1 MTKIQYVGRDGGTH
15 MPLGRWAAGLKWHAL
30 AALLAG
36 ALLSGLA
43 HAQLNSNERATGALG
58 KAWGFF
64 YGQMARL
71 DRIEQSHPDLR
82 AGVFQARSE
91 LRAAFPDLEA
101 QAEKSFRS
109 WGATDEQLT
118 KMRQHLR
125 DGLAPMLAQEPNDRE
140 AALAFLGAVRQRAKG
155 VDVPEDILQYLL
167 AAAFMDR
174 PHVEVLRGWRKDY
187 SSRGH
192 PKAKGIE
199 VRLKVPRSFKQ
210 EEGER
215 PNIVAKWT
223 SEGGNGLEM
232 MMLTVLTGGDY
243 TLSRQEIDDD
253 LRLGARSEI
262 RGALEEVGQVLSL
275 RSFSQER
282 AAGYIADV
290 ESQADRAGIEMTIR
304 QRMFV
309 LFVKNRVVSF
319 SCQIGTTRDRAPT
332 LESRMAKFGELCRL
346 TVNSLVLPQQYSGG
360 G

>member
-1 MTKIQYVGRDGGTH
+1 MTKIQNVWRVGGMQ
-15 MPLGRWAAGLKWHAL
+15 MPLCRWVVGLRWHAL

-36 ALLSGLA
+36 ALLSGLV

-101 QAEKSFRS
+101 QAEKNFRS

-125 DGLAPMLAQEPNDRE
+125 DGLAPMLAQEPIDRE
-140 AALAFLGAVRQRAKG
+140 SSLAFLGAVRERAKG

-174 PHVEVLRGWRKDY
+174 PHVELLRGWRKDY

-223 SEGGNGLEM
+223 SEGGNGSEI
-232 MMLTVLTGGDY
+232 MMLTVLAGDGY

-253 LRLGARSEI
+253 LRLGERSEI
-262 RGALEEVGQVLSL
+262 RSALEEVGQVLSL

-290 ESQADRAGIEMTIR
+290 ESQADRTGIEMTIR

-319 SCQIGTTRDRAPT
+319 SCQIGTTRDRALT